1 MNQNP
6 ENKLEQKDKLISFYH
21 NNKNKFFIL
30 IGILIITL
38 SIFSY
43 HNYNNSKKNI
53 LVSEKFVEAG
63 LLLAAEEK
71 NKATSIYIEIIKS
84 KNEFYSILAL
94 NNILE
99 KNLVSDKNE
108 ILKYFNLLENDISS
122 KEKNDLI
129 KFKKALFLLK
139 KSNTEESLKILNELI
154 ESNSSLK
161 NISQDIIKN

>member
-6 ENKLEQKDKLISFYH
+6 ENKFEQKDKLINFYH

-38 SIFSY
+38 SILSY

-53 LVSEKFVEAG
+53 LVSEKFVNAG

-71 NKATSIYIEIIKS
+71 NKATSIYIEIIES
-84 KNEFYSILAL
+84 KKVYSILAL

-108 ILKYFNLLENDISS
+108 ILKYFNLLESNISS

-129 KFKKALFLLK
+129 KFKKLYFY
-139 KSNTEESLKILNELI
+139 
-154 ESNSSLK
+154 
-161 NISQDIIKN
+161 